1 MLCSRVYSMAY
12 IVGRYKNNKVEYNI
26 NGIAVRCEK
35 KCVSDFTKTLFS
47 LIPLNKGV
55 PSIKT
60 MKTL

>member
-1 MLCSRVYSMAY
+1 MAY
-12 IVGRYKNNKVEYNI
+12 IVGRDKNNKVEYNI

-35 KCVSDFTKTLFS
+35 KCVSDFTETLFS